1 MKINRLLYIGSILLL
16 AGCTSEADFSD
27 TLSGNGKTPLMIEA
41 TLNTGRA
48 QTRASGASFAN
59 GDVLKAYVQHLDGDG
74 NAIVPEYGKKLVSIT
89 YDGTNF
95 KSDSFWDDFSNSS
108 SDATDLRTDE
118 HGLRS
123 LYGYCYNGGE
133 NANIQT
139 SLVENTGVLVW
150 KNGSLVD
157 TYIDQSTATKVQ
169 NADLLWSPTQ
179 TKVVYAHGA
188 THDANHNTLTIPYTH
203 AMSQITVK
211 VIADNSATGGFVAG
225 TNPLAS
231 TILMLNGMNTES
243 TFTAPTTV
251 FSPLIQETGGK
262 IKSVKMYA
270 KEPYPSSNEFQ
281 REFVAVVA
289 PGTKLKEGDELLHL
303 FNVHGNNYK
312 VMITSTMLADDTWG
326 TGHSGENQIGGDEGN
341 HYVVTQPGKNYYLTV
356 TVQKSAVQAHS
367 TLADWTSLNAT
378 ADGEIYF
385 PDDVE
390 VIIDDSYPDSSSP
403 VNVEAIDKNHFVDN
417 ASFSLYRLL
426 STSGS
431 TANSNYTYAT
441 VSTFTNDDSEADDDK
456 WTNNPELFWLNNTD
470 RFYYR
475 ALAKFNSSTGEAPN
489 IVNNIEKV
497 GTLPSD
503 KGTAVSQG
511 AIDGGKDI
519 LWGTTAKH
527 FGYAHQITYDKGA
540 AIPPRTH
547 GVPIV
552 FQHAMSKISFTL
564 TTTDDATVENTNA
577 KVNLEEAT
585 IAISNI
591 YTSAEITLHSGEM
604 NYTVAKVVDAIPAT
618 TSISN
623 MIVVPQTFA
632 DNALVTITLPNQN
645 NAVYKIPLN
654 DCVVSGGSTPITAWE
669 GGKNYAYTIHVE
681 KEKIKFNALVKD
693 WDNVVASGNAV
704 LNW

>member
-1 MKINRLLYIGSILLL
+1 MKINRLLYIGLILLL
-16 AGCTSEADFSD
+16 AGCTSETDFTD

-41 TLNTGRA
+41 TLNTGKA
-48 QTRASGASFAN
+48 HTRASGASFAN
-59 GDVLKAYVQHLDGDG
+59 GDVLKAYIQHLDGSENPITQD
-74 NAIVPEYGKKLVSIT
+74 YGKKLVTIT
-89 YDGTNF
+89 YDGTNY
-95 KSDSFWDDFSNSS
+95 KTDSFWDDFSNSS
-108 SDATDLRTDE
+108 SDDTDLRTE
-118 HGLRS
+118 GHGLRS
-123 LYGYCYNGGE
+123 LYGYCYNGGTP
-133 NANIQT
+133 T
-139 SLVENTGVLVW
+139 SLNEGTGVLVW

-169 NADLLWSPTQ
+169 NADLLWSPTR

-188 THDANHNTLTIPYTH
+188 THDADHNTLAIPYTH

-211 VIADNSATGGFVAG
+211 VIADNSATGGFVEG

-243 TFTAPTTV
+243 MFTAPTTE
-251 FSPLIQETGGK
+251 FSPLIQETEEK

-270 KEPYPSSNEFQ
+270 KEPYPNSNEFQ

-289 PGTKLKEGDELLHL
+289 PGTKLKEGDEMLHL
-303 FNVHGNNYK
+303 YDVHGNNYK
-312 VMITSTMLADDTWG
+312 VIITNTMLADDTWG
-326 TGHSGENQIGGDEGN
+326 TGHSEENQIGGGEGN
-341 HYVVTQPGKNYYLTV
+341 HYVVTQPGKNYFLTV

-390 VIIDDSYPDSSSP
+390 VIIDDSYPPSSSP

-431 TANSNYTYAT
+431 TDNSNYTYAT
-441 VSTFTNDDSEADDDK
+441 VSTFTNDYSEADDDK

-503 KGTAVSQG
+503 KGTEVSQG
-511 AIDGGKDI
+511 TIAEGKDI

-527 FGYAHQITYDKGA
+527 FGYAHQITYEKGA

-564 TTTDDATVENTNA
+564 TTTDDAIVENTNA
-577 KVNLEEAT
+577 KVNLEGAT

-591 YTSAEITLHSGEM
+591 YTSADIKLHTGEM
-604 NYTVAKVVDAIPAT
+604 DYTVDKVVDAISAT

-623 MIVVPQTFA
+623 LIVVPQTFA
-632 DNALVTITLPNQN
+632 DDALVTITLPNQN
-645 NAVYKIPLN
+645 YAVYKIPLK
-654 DCVVSGGSTPITAWE
+654 DCVVSGDSTPITAWE

-693 WDNVVASGNAV
+693 WDEVAASGNAG